1 MKLAGALAVPLTA
14 LAIVTGLE
22 VVNAANERRAV
33 RDQTALAD
41 ISIGPSSILSALE
54 EERNASGVYMLGME
68 DQFTLEVEDPVEA
81 AQITDEAIAEFRAE
95 VERQGS
101 DIVEAYAPA
110 FEAMQGLVD
119 LRAGVTGTPDSAR
132 TLDNFDTVGESF
144 DQFTAIMD
152 TLAQTNRRVALA
164 IDDAQLRQGAELV
177 DLNSQQTNLVA
188 ILVRDLLAAAVGGE
202 RDGVNEPDEIAS
214 IARSLSQFRTNF
226 DLIVTTGTGRYAPLV
241 EDLLAAEEVQRFPQ
255 VVQDTLDT
263 GVVDLGAVTAY
274 ATVEDADALAYTVF
288 SREVQSAM
296 HDHSDDLEAAATA
309 RLWWFVALAV
319 SALVVAGLVAWLV
332 SRSIT
337 RPLRSL
343 TRQAK
348 DMAERRLPD
357 AVIDILETP

>member
-1 MKLAGALAVPLTA
+1 MPLTA

-22 VVNAANERRAV
+22 VVNAASERQAV
-33 RDQTALAD
+33 RDQTALAE
-41 ISIGPSSILSALE
+41 ISLGPSSILSALE
-54 EERNASGVYMLGME
+54 EERNASGVYLLGME
-68 DQFTLEVEDPVEA
+68 DQFALEVEDPVEA
-81 AQITDEAIAEFRAE
+81 AQITDATIEQFRAE
-95 VERQGS
+95 VERQGP

-110 FEAMQGLVD
+110 FEAMDGLAE
-119 LRAGVTGTPDSAR
+119 LRATVTSTPDGSR
-132 TLDNFDTVGESF
+132 TLDNFDAVAGNF
-144 DQFTAIMD
+144 DAFTEIMD
-152 TLAQTNRRVALA
+152 SLAQTNRRVALA

-188 ILVRDLLAAAVGGE
+188 ILVRDLLAAAVGGD
-202 RDGVNEPDEIAS
+202 RDGVQDPDEIAT
-214 IARSLSQFRTNF
+214 IARSLSQFRTNM

-241 EDLLAAEEVQRFPQ
+241 EDLVAAEEVQRFPQ
-255 VVQDTLDT
+255 VVDETLAT
-263 GVVDLGAVTAY
+263 SVVDLDAVTAY
-274 ATVEDADALAYTVF
+274 ATVEDPEALAYTVF
-288 SREVQSAM
+288 SRDVQETM
-296 HDHSDDLEAAATA
+296 QDHSNDLEAAATA

-319 SALVVAGLVAWLV
+319 TALVVAGLVAWLV